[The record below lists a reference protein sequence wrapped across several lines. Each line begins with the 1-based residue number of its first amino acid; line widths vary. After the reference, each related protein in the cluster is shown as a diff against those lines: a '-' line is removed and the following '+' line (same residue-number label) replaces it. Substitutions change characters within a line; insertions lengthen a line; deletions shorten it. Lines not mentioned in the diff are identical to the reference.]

1 MWFINCYD
9 FIFTWDT
16 HAIPIWNMFLV
27 HKVKTGSMVF
37 LLRLVLKKLIQFYDY
52 SCFSNILESH
62 FFQKTRQVW
71 IISLVDPWGLIHCT
85 PQWTFSNEKIEIPGF
100 LTFCYLLK
108 IYIILY
114 VITKNERNGFVYLK
128 NMNFYHFVLSV
139 GYFMKKVPL
148 MYTLLVN
155 TISHGSWGTLFQ

>member
-1 MWFINCYD
+1 MRWYVWTRFFEMPLLLKKKVSSPSLSPLVRIYKTPFEKLYKKKKWFINCYD

-37 LLRLVLKKLIQFYDY
+37 LLRLVLNKLIQFYDY

-100 LTFCYLLK
+100 LTFC
-108 IYIILY
+108 
-114 VITKNERNGFVYLK
+114 
-128 NMNFYHFVLSV
+128 
-139 GYFMKKVPL
+139 
-148 MYTLLVN
+148 
-155 TISHGSWGTLFQ
+155 